1 MSQRN
6 DSADLARAV
15 MELIDRGH
23 RQLSRRLDLTRIQV
37 LGTVAAREPV
47 RPAAI
52 AAELGLTA
60 SATSRHIAALERA
73 GQVVAEPDP
82 SDSRTFLVRQ
92 TDEGRAEIA
101 TTIEAGAAV
110 FSEVIADWP
119 DRDVTTALELVT
131 RLNQAWA
138 ERGGTVTSPPGT
150 GPRWRRARHVRESA
164 EEQ

>member
-1 MSQRN
+1 
-6 DSADLARAV
+6 

-23 RQLSRRLDLTRIQV
+23 RHL
-37 LGTVAAREPV
+37 
-47 RPAAI
+47 
-52 AAELGLTA
+52 
-60 SATSRHIAALERA
+60 AALERA

-131 RLNQAWA
+131 RLNQARA
-138 ERGGTVTSPPGT
+138 ESGGTVTSPPGT
-150 GPRWRRARHVRESA
+150 GPRWRRARDSEG
-164 EEQ
+164 EQ